1 MGNKTIAL
9 IATISIMLANLA
21 PLFAQSVT
29 VITPSSGGGPSG
41 SLSWAIVLFFV
52 ILGLAVTLS
61 PTKRTYEVKKPKD

>member
-1 MGNKTIAL
+1 MPT
-9 IATISIMLANLA
+9 MLANLA

-29 VITPSSGGGPSG
+29 VITPGSGPSG
-41 SLSWAIVLFFV
+41 GLSWAIVLFFV

>member
-1 MGNKTIAL
+1 MPT
-9 IATISIMLANLA
+9 MLANLV

-29 VITPSSGGGPSG
+29 VITPSSGPSG